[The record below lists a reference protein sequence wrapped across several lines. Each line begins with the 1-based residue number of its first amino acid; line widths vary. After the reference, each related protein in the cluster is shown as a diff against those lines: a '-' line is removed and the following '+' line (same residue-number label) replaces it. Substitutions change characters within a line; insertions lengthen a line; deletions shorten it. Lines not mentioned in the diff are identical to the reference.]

1 LFTDIEMRHLKP
13 IWIDHSFGQAHKLV
27 NVQPMNMKGRMQ
39 AAMAKKKRHS
49 RVEIAS
55 KLAQAN
61 DLARQG
67 KLQREIARTLGVSVM
82 TLHRWRKAPPG
93 PQPAL
98 VATHD
103 TGQSDRT
110 PAGGNRIA
118 ELQLENSR
126 LRRLVTDLLLEKIKL
141 DEAAQSQK
149 FSSDGRK
156 RASR

>member
-1 LFTDIEMRHLKP
+1 
-13 IWIDHSFGQAHKLV
+13 
-27 NVQPMNMKGRMQ
+27 MNMKGRMQ

-61 DLARQG
+61 DLATQG
-67 KLQREIARTLGVSVM
+67 KLQSEIARTLGVSVM

-93 PQPAL
+93 PPPAF
-98 VATHD
+98 VVT
-103 TGQSDRT
+103 SDRT
-110 PAGGNRIA
+110 PAGGKRIA
-118 ELQLENSR
+118 ELQLENAR

-141 DEAAQSQK
+141 EEAAQSQK
-149 FSSDGRK
+149 SPSDGRK

>member
-1 LFTDIEMRHLKP
+1 
-13 IWIDHSFGQAHKLV
+13 
-27 NVQPMNMKGRMQ
+27 
-39 AAMAKKKRHS
+39 MAKKKRHS

-61 DLARQG
+61 DLATQG
-67 KLQREIARTLGVSVM
+67 KLQSEIARTLGVSVM

-93 PQPAL
+93 PPPAF

-103 TGQSDRT
+103 IGQSDRT

-141 DEAAQSQK
+141 EEAAQSQK
-149 FSSDGRK
+149 SSSDGRK

>member
-1 LFTDIEMRHLKP
+1 
-13 IWIDHSFGQAHKLV
+13 
-27 NVQPMNMKGRMQ
+27 MNMRGRMQ

-61 DLARQG
+61 DLATQG
-67 KLQREIARTLGVSVM
+67 KLQSEIAHRLGVSVM

-93 PQPAL
+93 PPPAF
-98 VATHD
+98 VAIHD
-103 TGQSDRT
+103 TGHSDRT

-118 ELQLENSR
+118 ELQLENAR
-126 LRRLVTDLLLEKIKL
+126 LRRLGTHLLLDNSKIR
-141 DEAAQSQK
+141 ETAQSQK
-149 FSSDGRK
+149 SPSNGRK

>member
-1 LFTDIEMRHLKP
+1 
-13 IWIDHSFGQAHKLV
+13 
-27 NVQPMNMKGRMQ
+27 MQ

-61 DLARQG
+61 DLATQG
-67 KLQREIARTLGVSVM
+67 KLQSEIARTLGVSVM

-93 PQPAL
+93 PPPAF

-141 DEAAQSQK
+141 EEAVQSQR
-149 FSSDGRK
+149 SPSDGRK